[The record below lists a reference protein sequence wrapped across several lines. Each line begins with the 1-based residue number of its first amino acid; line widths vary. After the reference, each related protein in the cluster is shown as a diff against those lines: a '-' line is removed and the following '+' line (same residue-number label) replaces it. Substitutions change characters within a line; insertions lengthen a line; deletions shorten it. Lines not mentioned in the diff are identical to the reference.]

1 MEKAVR
7 IIGMM
12 KWLGLPLGYI
22 MLFAT
27 RESFGDVAGICLGAI
42 AAASFWVLML
52 REQSRII
59 GQTIAKEIKEAISV
73 AGNIESFIE
82 IKRMRSGIIA
92 RVYLINA
99 KEKAAAVH
107 NSISRRIEQCDLK
120 KYLWV
125 MQMTDMPA
133 ASSLSEMQ
141 KKLNEQL
148 IEELLRI
155 RKGGRD

>member
-1 MEKAVR
+1 MVSAASSCLLNMRTPMSPLSFVMLKAV
-7 IIGMM
+7 
-12 KWLGLPLGYI
+12 
-22 MLFAT
+22 
-27 RESFGDVAGICLGAI
+27 D
-42 AAASFWVLML
+42 
-52 REQSRII
+52 
-59 GQTIAKEIKEAISV
+59 KEAISI

-99 KEKAAAVH
+99 KERAAAVH
-107 NSISRRIEQCDLK
+107 KSISRRIEQCDLK

-148 IEELLRI
+148 IEELLRR
-155 RKGGRD
+155 RKGDRG

>member
-12 KWLGLPLGYI
+12 KWLGIPLGYI

-27 RESFGDVAGICLGAI
+27 RESFGDVAGICLGTI
-42 AAASFWVLML
+42 AAVSFWILMQKE
-52 REQSRII
+52 RSRII
-59 GQTIAKEIKEAISV
+59 GQTIAKEIKEAISI

-99 KEKAAAVH
+99 KERAAAVH
-107 NSISRRIEQCDLK
+107 KSISRRIEQCDLK

-148 IEELLRI
+148 IEELLRR
-155 RKGGRD
+155 RKGDRG

>member
-1 MEKAVR
+1 MEKAVK

-27 RESFGDVAGICLGAI
+27 RESFGDIAGICLGTI
-42 AAASFWVLML
+42 AAVSFWILMQK
-52 REQSRII
+52 EQSRII
-59 GQTIAKEIKEAISV
+59 GQTIAREIKEAISS
-73 AGNIESFIE
+73 AGNVDSFIE
-82 IKRMRSGIIA
+82 IKRMRGGIIA

-99 KEKAAAVH
+99 KERAMAIHSA
-107 NSISRRIEQCDLK
+107 IARRIEQCDLK

-125 MQMTDMPA
+125 MQMTDMPEA
-133 ASSLSEMQ
+133 ASLREMQ

-148 IEELLRI
+148 IDELLRR
-155 RKGGRD
+155 RKGDRD